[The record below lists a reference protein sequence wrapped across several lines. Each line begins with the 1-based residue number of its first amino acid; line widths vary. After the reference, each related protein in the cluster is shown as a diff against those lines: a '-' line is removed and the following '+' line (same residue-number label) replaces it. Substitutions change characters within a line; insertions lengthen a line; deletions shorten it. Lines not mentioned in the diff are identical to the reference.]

1 MFPDEIRVWADGRC
15 DPIMIR
21 HRTRAH
27 PFARKHVNSTQA
39 GKPGFDQPEWL
50 ERAVGVCG
58 ARTHASEHA
67 PDLFE
72 GYVLVRITASIEINL
87 HVITHTPLDHVNPRR
102 YSITAGRTV

>member
-58 ARTHASEHA
+58 ARTHASEHPKFDSKSGKFA
-67 PDLFE
+67 IFNFLIPYFSM
-72 GYVLVRITASIEINL
+72 GYCAKASCFGEAVL
-87 HVITHTPLDHVNPRR
+87 
-102 YSITAGRTV
+102 